1 MSKTNATTK
10 HASVRR
16 RSRQQLLKM
25 LAAAGL
31 FLGSGFLQSCE
42 KDILEGQPEWLGN
55 SIYERL
61 QEGIETND
69 GQVRSFNT
77 TLRLIQ
83 DLGYEETLGRTGSK
97 TLFVTPDDVYS
108 KWFAEKG
115 ISYEQM
121 TMAQK
126 KQMFHNS
133 MINNAYLIGL
143 MSNVSGNPPEE
154 GNCMRRETANTV
166 YDSIPT
172 INVSDMPVNP
182 MGNFSKDVWAEFREE
197 GKGIR
202 VCKDESTAPMIH
214 FLPAF
219 MEKNNITAED
229 LTIISNGESNTT
241 TDSWI
246 SGKKVISKEQTCKNG
261 YIYVIDGVIE
271 SASNMAQ
278 AIHDQPNTKMW
289 AQAIDRYSCPVR
301 ITGNTLKNFQDAY
314 NTQDNLYSLRYFTGY
329 NKNNVRAPFLKG
341 GSLEDEL
348 NARGT
353 LRFDPGWNQYQV
365 PTSTQTMA
373 HDAAM
378 MIVPTDEA
386 IKEWLENGAGK
397 DINERFGSWEN
408 IDYET
413 LATLIN
419 VNMLES
425 FVSSVPSKFSAVLD
439 NTSQRELG
447 IKKEHIVK
455 CIMCCNG
462 VVYIVNQVY
471 SPDSYDSVIY
481 PAELQTHGTYSVI
494 NHALTG
500 YYSTYSSANDFSPYL
515 SSMESRFALI
525 IPYNTT
531 TSKAATVQ
539 AKSKVFRIIDPCSY
553 GLPTQRIIEFFYSED
568 KVQGISYEFD
578 PNAAEIIPQTVTNL
592 PERVVQNRLYDLI
605 DNNIIVGDIVDGQRF
620 YKSKTGSIL
629 EAYKKNGQ
637 QYINGGYQIE
647 KGEELLF
654 PDSCIVHKGNGVTYG
669 AACADVAGDKIV
681 AVPMT
686 ATKSVYQILQEEKS
700 DTLFYHLLSASDLLS
715 TKEGANEPA
724 GSDNKN
730 INIFD
735 SYNYTVYVPEDA
747 KIKDLI
753 DKGYLPTWEDYDALA
768 DAEDAGNADAKK
780 MREVIK
786 NRINNFLR
794 YHIQDNSVL
803 IHGEN
808 VSQSYETGKL
818 NPKNNRF
825 FTLNVTANASS
836 LTVVDNIGNKCNVVK
851 DGNLYNKLAR
861 EYWISNK
868 GKANAELTSSSHA
881 VIHKIDGVLLFDKSQ
896 LTSWRDEARK

>member
-10 HASVRR
+10 RTSIRR
-16 RSRQQLLKM
+16 RSRQHLLKM

-31 FLGSGFLQSCE
+31 FLGSGLLLSCE

-69 GQVRSFNT
+69 GQHRTFNT

-108 KWFAEKG
+108 KWFAEKN

-126 KQMFHNS
+126 KQLFHNS

-172 INVSDMPVNP
+172 INVADMPVNP
-182 MGNFSKDVWAEFREE
+182 MGDVAKDVWAEFREE

-229 LTIISNGESNTT
+229 LAIISNGESNTT

-278 AIHDQPNTKMW
+278 AIHDQPNTKKW
-289 AQAIDRYSCPVR
+289 AQAIDRFSCPVR
-301 ITGNTLKNFQDAY
+301 ITGNTLRNFQEAY
-314 NTQDNLYSLRYFTGY
+314 NTQENLYSLRYFTSY
-329 NKNNVRAPFLKG
+329 NKNNVREPFLKG
-341 GSLEDEL
+341 ASLEDEL

-386 IKEWLENGAGK
+386 IHEWFENGAGK
-397 DINERFGSWEN
+397 DIKERFGTWEN

-425 FVSSVPSKFSAVLD
+425 FVSSVPSKFSSVLD

-447 IKKEHIVK
+447 IKKDHIVK

-531 TSKAATVQ
+531 TSKVATVQ
-539 AKSKVFRIIDPCSY
+539 AKGKVFRIIDPCTY
-553 GLPTQRIIEFFYSED
+553 GLPTQRIIEFYYSED

-578 PNAAEIIPQTVTNL
+578 PKTGEITSTTLTNL

-629 EAYKKNGQ
+629 EAYKKGGK

-669 AACADVAGDKIV
+669 AACADVVGDNIV
-681 AVPMT
+681 AIPMT
-686 ATKSVYQILQEEKS
+686 ATKSVFQILKEEQT

-715 TKEGANEPA
+715 TKEGSNEPA

-747 KIKDLI
+747 KIKELI
-753 DKGYLPTWEDYDALA
+753 DKGYLPTWKEYDALA
-768 DAEDAGNADAKK
+768 DAEDAGNEDAKK

-803 IHGEN
+803 IQGEN

-818 NPKNNRF
+818 NTKNNRF
-825 FTLNVTANASS
+825 YTLNVTANASS
-836 LTVVDNIGNKCNVVK
+836 LTVVDNMGNKCNVVK
-851 DGNLYNKLAR
+851 NGNFYNKLAR

>member
-1 MSKTNATTK
+1 MSKTNATMK
-10 HASVRR
+10 HASIRR
-16 RSRQQLLKM
+16 RSRRHLLKM

-31 FLGSGFLQSCE
+31 FFSAGFLQSCE
-42 KDILEGQPEWLGN
+42 KDILEGQPDWLGN

-69 GQVRSFNT
+69 GQVRTFNT
-77 TLRLIQ
+77 TLKLIQ

-97 TLFVTPDDVYS
+97 TLFVTPDDVYA
-108 KWFAEKG
+108 KWFADKH

-126 KQMFHNS
+126 KQLFHNS

-154 GNCMRRETANTV
+154 GNCMRRETASTI
-166 YDSIPT
+166 YDSIPL
-172 INVSDMPVNP
+172 IQVSEMPVNP
-182 MGNFSKDVWAEFREE
+182 MNDVNKDVWAEFINE

-202 VCKDESTAPMIH
+202 VCKDGSSAPMIH
-214 FLPAF
+214 FLPEF
-219 MEKNNITAED
+219 MSKNNITAED
-229 LTIISNGESNTT
+229 LAIISNGESNTI

-278 AIHDQPNTKMW
+278 AIHDEPSTKMW
-289 AQAIDRYSCPVR
+289 AQAIDRYSCPEK
-301 ITGNTLKNFQDAY
+301 ITGNALKNFQDAY
-314 NTQDNLYSLRYFTGY
+314 NTQENLYSLRYFTGY
-329 NKNNVRAPFLKG
+329 QKNNVRNPYLKG
-341 GSLEDEL
+341 ASLEEEL

-365 PTSTQTMA
+365 PTSTQNMA

-378 MIVPTDEA
+378 MIVPTDDA
-386 IKEWLENGAGK
+386 IKEWFNNGAGK
-397 DINERFGSWEN
+397 DIKERFGSWEN

-462 VVYIVNQVY
+462 VVYVVNQVY

-515 SSMESRFALI
+515 ASMESRFALI

-531 TSKAATVQ
+531 TSLVPTVQ
-539 AKSKVFRIIDPCSY
+539 GKSKVFRIIDPCSY
-553 GLPTQRIIEFFYSED
+553 GLPTQRAIEFYYSED
-568 KVQGISYEFD
+568 KVQGVSYEFD
-578 PNAAEIIPQTVTNL
+578 PSTGSITSQTFTNL

-605 DNNIIVGDIVDGQRF
+605 DNNIIVGDIVDGQRY
-620 YKSKTGSIL
+620 YKTKTGGIL
-629 EAYKKNGQ
+629 EAYKKDGK

-647 KGEELLF
+647 NGEELYF

-669 AACADVAGDKIV
+669 AASADAIGNKVVAI
-681 AVPMT
+681 PMSS
-686 ATKSVYQILQEEKS
+686 TKSVYQTLKENSS

-735 SYNYTVYVPEDA
+735 SYNYTVYVPEDS
-747 KIKDLI
+747 KIKELI
-753 DKGYLPTWEDYDALA
+753 DKGYLPTWEEYDALA
-768 DAEDAGNADAKK
+768 DAEDAGNEDAKK
-780 MREVIK
+780 MREIIR

-803 IHGEN
+803 INGDN

-818 NPKNNRF
+818 NTKNNRF
-825 FTLNVTANASS
+825 YTLNVTANSS
-836 LTVVDNIGNKCNVVK
+836 NLTVVDNVGNKRQVIKN
-851 DGNLYNKLAR
+851 GNFYNKLAR

-881 VIHKIDGVLLFDKSQ
+881 VIHKIDGVLIFDNSQ
-896 LTSWRDEARK
+896 LTNWKDEARK